1 LTIAGGLFVF
11 ASLCFV
17 WRKRNAGYAG
27 EDTWAMKAAAL
38 CGLAAILLLLWGRA
52 LRRKESKS

>member
-1 LTIAGGLFVF
+1 M
-11 ASLCFV
+11 FV

-38 CGLAAILLLLWGRA
+38 CGLAAILLLLWARA
-52 LRRKESKS
+52 SARKALEK